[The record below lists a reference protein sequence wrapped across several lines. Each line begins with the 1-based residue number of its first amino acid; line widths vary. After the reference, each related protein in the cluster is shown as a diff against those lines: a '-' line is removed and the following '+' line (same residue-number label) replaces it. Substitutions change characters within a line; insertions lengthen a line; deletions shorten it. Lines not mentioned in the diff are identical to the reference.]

1 MQPSVLRDPAARRDA
16 AAQTAAAERMHIVV
30 TGHVDHGKST
40 VVGRLLADT
49 GSLPEGKLEAVR
61 NTCERNAKP
70 FEYAFLL
77 DALKDEQAQGITI
90 DAARVFFKTARRN
103 YVIIDA
109 PGHLEFLKN
118 MVTGASR
125 AEAAL
130 LVIDAREGIQDN
142 SRRHAFMLA
151 MLGIRQV
158 VVLVNKM
165 DLVGYSREVF
175 DRLAIEFREF
185 LARVGVTPAWF
196 IPVSGFNGDN
206 LVSPAATLPWYD
218 GPTVLDALEAF
229 ENRPPLTAAPF
240 RMPVQGVYKFT
251 EGGDDRRIVA
261 GTVETGRISVGDEV
275 VFYPSGKKTR
285 VKTIE
290 AFNEPPRRDASA
302 EEATGFT
309 LTEQIYV
316 ARGEIA
322 TMPGQPKPHVGTRMK
337 VSLFWLGRNP
347 LTRGKEYIL
356 KLGSGRAP
364 FRLEQ
369 IHRVIDASDLSAS
382 EAVAQVGRYQVAE
395 CTLALGKPL
404 AFDTVD
410 QCPPTSRFVIVDDYE
425 LTGGGIIREAIPD
438 RQSRI
443 REQVLERNYKW
454 EASGV
459 SPDRRLERYSQ
470 KPMLL
475 LITGEKDADRKQLA
489 RSLEARLFEDG
500 RHVYFLGIANVLYGV
515 DADIDRTS
523 ANRLE
528 HLRRLGEVAHILLD
542 AGLIVIATAV
552 ALTQEDV
559 EVIRTAGG
567 AEHVLSVWMGDS
579 PTTDLRS
586 DLVLP
591 LKDVDAEGVS
601 RLKTLLHDRGAIF
614 RPW

>member
-1 MQPSVLRDPAARRDA
+1 
-16 AAQTAAAERMHIVV
+16 
-30 TGHVDHGKST
+30 
-40 VVGRLLADT
+40 
-49 GSLPEGKLEAVR
+49 
-61 NTCERNAKP
+61 
-70 FEYAFLL
+70 
-77 DALKDEQAQGITI
+77 
-90 DAARVFFKTARRN
+90 
-103 YVIIDA
+103 VIIDA